1 MSKIQIVASLALATV
16 ISLLCQRAVI
26 SPVATPDRVSTAR
39 AEAQEQSS
47 NLSTNT
53 FVLRASPEVEAF
65 DYNSYVEFFQFENAG
80 DQEDNYKNAF
90 LTALIEVQAMVT
102 IAYEGVREQLFTP
115 TSTDSLVERYF
126 RSDPAEW
133 QLVLDMYE
141 RLAQALGA
149 PQYNDLR
156 KMPGCVPTTP
166 KLHVY
171 YLDPPPYP
179 DGTPPYPNCQ
189 SQGDLLISAYVFKNH
204 GWDIQ
209 DKIVLCPEFFSKHRT
224 FEEVDENRDLI
235 YDYIE
240 FGYTDS
246 RKELTYTSS
255 RILLHGHGL
264 ELMHYS
270 PLYSDFFNSGLDDGR
285 IVDLQLYDSN
295 SGTFFGAYGAW
306 AATCITY
313 NLAMYYPQWGPLDP
327 DVPLQA
333 IGLEHLANPKTNVDN
348 WVYNALEYFYRRR
361 YSIAEEWLQPP
372 MRAGGPHFPEGH
384 PGLSDPR
391 VQPPTPPGS
400 PLVNVQD

>member
-1 MSKIQIVASLALATV
+1 MSKTHIVASLALATV
-16 ISLLCQRAVI
+16 ILLLCQGAMI
-26 SPVATPDRVSTAR
+26 SPAATPYRVSTAR
-39 AEAQEQSS
+39 AEAQEQSW

-102 IAYEGVREQLFTP
+102 IAYDGVREQLFTP
-115 TSTDSLVERYF
+115 TSTDSPVERYF

-133 QLVLDMYE
+133 QLVLNMYE

-149 PQYNDLR
+149 LQNNELR
-156 KMPGCVPTTP
+156 KIPGCVPTTP

-179 DGTPPYPNCQ
+179 DGALPYSNCQ
-189 SQGDLLISAYVFKNH
+189 SQGDLLTSAYVFKNH
-204 GWDIQ
+204 DWDIH

-255 RILLHGHGL
+255 RILLHGK
-264 ELMHYS
+264 S
-270 PLYSDFFNSGLDDGR
+270 
-285 IVDLQLYDSN
+285 
-295 SGTFFGAYGAW
+295 
-306 AATCITY
+306 
-313 NLAMYYPQWGPLDP
+313 
-327 DVPLQA
+327 
-333 IGLEHLANPKTNVDN
+333 
-348 WVYNALEYFYRRR
+348 
-361 YSIAEEWLQPP
+361 
-372 MRAGGPHFPEGH
+372 
-384 PGLSDPR
+384 LS
-391 VQPPTPPGS
+391 TGS
-400 PLVNVQD
+400 CVSY